1 MQSGFVRLNGHHGKP
16 AVGIAILLNTQK
28 EIAML
33 IQEVVAIKPQLPQ
46 TPAQARIAVL
56 KKGVDRAQVAVKA
69 ERKRQ
74 QVQAAQQRLQKAAAT
89 SLKH

>member
-1 MQSGFVRLNGHHGKP
+1 
-16 AVGIAILLNTQK
+16 
-28 EIAML
+28 ML

-46 TPAQARIAVL
+46 TAAQARIAVL

-69 ERKRQ
+69 ERTRQ
-74 QVQAAQQRLQKAAAT
+74 QVQAAQQQLQKAAAT

>member
-1 MQSGFVRLNGHHGKP
+1 
-16 AVGIAILLNTQK
+16 
-28 EIAML
+28 ML
-33 IQEVVAIKPQLPQ
+33 ILEVVAIKPQLPQ
-46 TPAQARIAVL
+46 TAAQARIAVL

-74 QVQAAQQRLQKAAAT
+74 QVQAAQQQLQKAAAT

>member
-1 MQSGFVRLNGHHGKP
+1 
-16 AVGIAILLNTQK
+16 VGIAILLNTQK

-33 IQEVVAIKPQLPQ
+33 IQEVVAIKPQLPK
-46 TPAQARIAVL
+46 TAAQARIAVL

-74 QVQAAQQRLQKAAAT
+74 QVLAAQQRLQKAAAT